1 MELHASLKAEE
12 LFFIGPVGI
21 TNSMV
26 MAWMA
31 IALLVVVGW
40 LGGRAPALVPS
51 GIQNFLEFVLEFLYN
66 TVISTAGPQ
75 GRRIFPLF
83 ATIFLFILTANYMA
97 LLPGVGTIS
106 VPNPKAHGATAKPH
120 NLVAVAEAAEAVGSR
135 PSSQASPEP
144 AEHHELEMVP
154 LFRAANADLNMTLGM
169 GLIAFLFIHASGF
182 MAHGTKGYL
191 QELSTPLF
199 LTPVKLMIEGFV
211 PISLAMRLFGNVF
224 GGEML
229 MAVMNWPIVA
239 VPFMAMELFFGF
251 IQAIIFG
258 ILTLIFTSLAT
269 YLPPGHGG
277 HGHGDADHGDVHG
290 GGH

>member
-51 GIQNFLEFVLEFLYN
+51 GIQNFLEFVIEFLYN

-75 GRRIFPLF
+75 GRRVFPLF
-83 ATIFLFILTANYMA
+83 ATIFVFILTSNYMA

-106 VPNPKAHGATAKPH
+106 VPNPKVHGAMAKPH
-120 NLVAVAEAAEAVGSR
+120 SLVAVAEAAEAVGSR

-144 AEHHELEMVP
+144 AEHHELEKVH

-191 QELSTPLF
+191 QEIATPWF
-199 LTPVKLMIEGFV
+199 LTPIKVMIEGFV

-239 VPFMAMELFFGF
+239 VPFMGMELLFGF
-251 IQAIIFG
+251 IQAVIFG
-258 ILTLIFTSLAT
+258 MLTLIFTSLAT
-269 YLPPGHGG
+269 YIPPGHGG
-277 HGHGDADHGDVHG
+277 HDHEDADHGDGHG